1 MIPREVAREAA
12 LLLANSPDRQT
23 LVVAAGRLRQLRDG
37 IRCDGGHW
45 HLSPAARR
53 TIGSVSPEQAKGR
66 LAHACA
72 VLALALEWLDSP
84 AAGRA
89 A

>member
-1 MIPREVAREAA
+1 MIPHEVAREAA
-12 LLLANSPDRQT
+12 LILANDPDRQT

-37 IRCDGGHW
+37 IRCEGGRW
-45 HLSPAARR
+45 HLSPAAQR
-53 TIGSVSPEQAKGR
+53 TIGPVAPELAKDR
-66 LAHACA
+66 FAHAHA
-72 VLALALEWLDSP
+72 VLALALEWLDGS